1 MESCLDGK
9 DAGDKD
15 SSQAFTVTD
24 PDRGAKGLHKGNE
37 RADVKEGMDLKV
49 TSELGLGNMQDEEGE
64 EADESTHLGGKLLFF
79 ALGPGLSWATR
90 VGKGKRGHLWPQ
102 RAQTLISQGVSTQA
116 APRQEKEVCE
126 VQSVSQ
132 GRALGAQLP
141 GNACPAK
148 RHLDSELIKNKQAG
162 QAEPAGLDSPQLVIS
177 VMAPKF
183 LLRGIQWI
191 ILALICAGNT
201 W

>member
-64 EADESTHLGGKLLFF
+64 EAMN
-79 ALGPGLSWATR
+79 P
-90 VGKGKRGHLWPQ
+90 
-102 RAQTLISQGVSTQA
+102 LILEGNYDF
-116 APRQEKEVCE
+116 
-126 VQSVSQ
+126 
-132 GRALGAQLP
+132 LP
-141 GNACPAK
+141 
-148 RHLDSELIKNKQAG
+148 
-162 QAEPAGLDSPQLVIS
+162 
-177 VMAPKF
+177 
-183 LLRGIQWI
+183 
-191 ILALICAGNT
+191 
-201 W
+201 